1 VSAHAFWRSEE
12 EEVRR
17 RSEWKE
23 GRKEGRR
30 IQDIKSRTFTRGEDS
45 WE

>member
-23 GRKEGRR
+23 GRKEGR
-30 IQDIKSRTFTRGEDS
+30 KKDS
-45 WE
+45 GYKKQNLHQG